1 MEVSCAVS
9 SWAIARNCTMK
20 HILYILYFMYIYA
33 LLLCIYIYSI
43 QILPPCSSMFCNR
56 PVIEGPSRRPSAQAD
71 PPVPHATL
79 QNVFLSCK
87 FVLHCVALHYIR
99 LHYISSHCIQLLCRN
114 HRDIRWESHNAPCC
128 CSKSRSMEKNDDHS
142 DHNNNNNVQVRPDL
156 VSLLPSWA
164 RTSPPP

>member
-1 MEVSCAVS
+1 
-9 SWAIARNCTMK
+9 
-20 HILYILYFMYIYA
+20 
-33 LLLCIYIYSI
+33 
-43 QILPPCSSMFCNR
+43 MFCNR

-79 QNVFLSCK
+79 QNVSCKMFFFSCKVK
-87 FVLHCVALHYIR
+87 FVLHCVVFYPISSRYITLDYITFRRCSKSIALHYIR

-142 DHNNNNNVQVRPDL
+142 DHNNKNNNNNNVQVRPDL